1 MLILS
6 KTLRPNK
13 KNKLQDGR
21 EQKKIYTRKQVE
33 GLGAPDKLLFFDLLL
48 ISFITLKNHKTRQ
61 KTFVKQIYV
70 CHLP

>member
-33 GLGAPDKLLFFDLLL
+33 GLG
-48 ISFITLKNHKTRQ
+48 IRQRNSTRQ
-61 KTFVKQIYV
+61 AIVLQPSTHFIHYIKKPQNKTKNL
-70 CHLP
+70 C